1 MDKLLKELDN
11 IRCRWYLFALGELS
25 SDDALLLI
33 QSVMAKHF
41 GVSANDYRIIT
52 DAKVIFNSWI

>member
-11 IRCRWYLFALGELS
+11 IRCRYLFALGELS
-25 SDDALLLI
+25 NDDALLLI